1 MSYDPKH
8 LQSVFQRAAPPEL
21 EVRFKP
27 MFGGILAYVF
37 DKPCGALFD
46 GGLGLKFPGAAVRAE
61 LLAVPG
67 ARPLRYAADQPVSK
81 TYVTVPDPML
91 DDPKTLGVWIARS
104 AAEVKSR
111 RPRSGRRRGPR

>member
-1 MSYDPKH
+1 MTYDPKH
-8 LQSVFQRAAPPEL
+8 LQTIFQRAAPPEL

-81 TYVTVPDPML
+81 TYVTVPDAML
-91 DDPKTLGVWIARS
+91 DDPQTLGVWIARS
-104 AAEVKSR
+104 AAEVRGRKAAP
-111 RPRSGRRRGPR
+111 PRKRRRG